1 MEYTSESPLACDGK
15 CQKHFPSILGKVS
28 DFSVGNPR
36 ILIRSAH
43 EYAKEIEKVLTAS
56 VSKLTDGVKR
66 VAVPFSGGLDSSI
79 IAELASRSTD
89 VTLYVSGFEDSHD
102 FRVADESASMLD
114 LPIIK
119 IKIVEKDIESV
130 IPICAEIIKSNN
142 PVVLS
147 FELPLFFTAK
157 NSIEKILLSGQGA
170 DELFAGYARY
180 LESKNLREDLQ
191 NDVNELKNKGILRD
205 KNIVSYFIKELRT
218 PFLDENVVKIGL
230 SVPVEYKIKDG
241 IRKYVLREVGKSLC
255 LPDEI
260 VMRKKKAAQYSSGI
274 MKGMRKL
281 AKEKSLSL
289 KDYIKGFKD

>member
-1 MEYTSESPLACDGK
+1 MKYTSESPLA
-15 CQKHFPSILGKVS
+15 
-28 DFSVGNPR
+28 NPR

-43 EYAKEIEKVLTAS
+43 EYAEEIEKRLTKA
-56 VSKLTDGVKR
+56 VSKLTHNVKR

-119 IKIVEKDIESV
+119 IKIVEKDIESA
-130 IPICAEIIKSNN
+130 IPICAEIIKSKN

-157 NSIEKILLSGQGA
+157 NSIEKILLSGHGA

-180 LESKNLREDLQ
+180 LESKNLEKDLEK
-191 NDVNELKNKGILRD
+191 DVNELKSKGIIRD
-205 KNIVSYFIKELRT
+205 KNVVSYFDKELRT
-218 PFLDENVVKIGL
+218 PFLDENVVKVGL
-230 SVPVEYKIKDG
+230 SIPRKYKIKDG
-241 IRKYVLREVGKSLC
+241 IRKYVLREVGKSLG

-260 VMRKKKAAQYSSGI
+260 VAREKKAAQYSSGI

-281 AKEKSLSL
+281 AKEKNLGL

>member
-1 MEYTSESPLACDGK
+1 MEYTSESPLA
-15 CQKHFPSILGKVS
+15 
-28 DFSVGNPR
+28 NPR
-36 ILIRSAH
+36 ILRTHVSRCEESSIPKQLIRSAH
-43 EYAKEIEKVLTAS
+43 EYAKEIEKALIGA
-56 VSKLTDGVKR
+56 VSKLTADVKR
-66 VAVPFSGGLDSSI
+66 IGVPFSGGLDSSI
-79 IAELASRSTD
+79 IAEIASRSTD

-119 IKIVEKDIESV
+119 IKIVEKDIESA
-130 IPICAEIIKSNN
+130 IPICAEIIKSDN

-170 DELFAGYARY
+170 DELFAGYAKY
-180 LESKNLREDLQ
+180 LKSKSLEKELQ

-205 KNIVSYFIKELRT
+205 KNVASYFGKELRT
-218 PFLDENVVKIGL
+218 PFLDEKVVKIGL
-230 SVPVEYKIKDG
+230 GVPAEYKIRNG
-241 IRKYVLREVGKSLC
+241 IRKYVLREVGKSLG
-255 LPDEI
+255 LPEEI

-281 AKEKSLSL
+281 AKEKNLGL